1 VESVLGD
8 SGAAGELMEISV
20 AQASNYLDRK
30 GVPVDSPASPDVSA
44 KSHVG
49 LLLVI
54 FWRVLERRRSTLSRL
69 EPIGGIGD
77 LSSRVSDNW
86 SKQIDNRLDAE
97 KIVRLLSE
105 QSRTIL
111 ALRSAGYEW
120 SDIARLMNV
129 SVASLRSGF
138 WHEIRRLRRK
148 IEIQKPSAQ
157 EGK

>member
-8 SGAAGELMEISV
+8 SGAAGELMELSV

-30 GVPVDSPASPDVSA
+30 GVPVDSQ
-44 KSHVG
+44 SHVG

-148 IEIQKPSAQ
+148 IETQKPSAQ